1 MPGSR
6 SCPGTP
12 GDSWRCRQADRH
24 RIGLVLRRYEPIRSS
39 GVTAATPL
47 RIIDPHVHYWDPR
60 TTPRQI
66 TPLVKLFG
74 RWPGLLDRLARAAT
88 PDPLIAF
95 VGDPQYVLSAHLPA
109 DVRASAEHHLLEG
122 IVHVEAGWTARGT
135 LGPVGETQWL
145 DRLDEPPLGI
155 VAHATVDDPDA
166 LQAQLD
172 AHSIASGRLRGIRDI
187 LAAHSDPQV
196 HTWTDP
202 DRIRSDALRVGL
214 VTLGER
220 SLTYEAWC
228 YHEQLGDLA
237 DVIADVPMTT
247 FMLDHMGTPVGL
259 AGSHRS
265 QGETDRDRAQILDE
279 WHAGLVAVAANPN
292 VHCKL
297 SGLLMPI
304 VGFGFHE
311 RVVRPSVGEVVDALG
326 PHVMFGIETFGPER
340 CQFAS
345 NFPMDKVSVDYAT
358 LWDAFIEIVGNAGLD
373 RAQQHALLADNA
385 AAFYQLEVPD
395 DAPPSA

>member
-1 MPGSR
+1 M
-6 SCPGTP
+6 
-12 GDSWRCRQADRH
+12 
-24 RIGLVLRRYEPIRSS
+24 
-39 GVTAATPL
+39 TAPKPP
-47 RIIDPHVHYWDPR
+47 RIIDPHVHLWDPR

-74 RWPGLLDRLARAAT
+74 RWPGLLERLARAAT
-88 PDPLIAF
+88 PGPLIDF
-95 VGDPQYVLSAHLPA
+95 VGDPQYVLGAHLPP
-109 DVRASAEHHLLEG
+109 DFRASVGHHHVEG

-155 VAHATVDDPDA
+155 IGHATVDDPDA
-166 LQAQLD
+166 LEAQLD

-187 LAAHSDPQV
+187 LAAHADKRV

-202 DRIRSDALRVGL
+202 ARIRSDALRAGL
-214 VTLGER
+214 TTLGER
-220 SLTYEAWC
+220 RLTYEAWC

-237 DVIADVPMTT
+237 NLVSDVPMTT

-259 AGSHRS
+259 AGPHGG
-265 QGETDRDRAQILDE
+265 QGESERERAQILDD

-311 RVVRPSVGEVVDALG
+311 GDGRPSVAEVVDALG
-326 PHVMFGIETFGPER
+326 PHVLFGIETFGAER

-345 NFPMDKVSVDYAT
+345 NFPMDKVSVDYVT
-358 LWDAFIEIVGNAGLD
+358 LWDAFIEIIANAGLD
-373 RAQQHALLADNA
+373 QAQQEALLADNA
-385 AAFYQLEVPD
+385 AAFYRLEVPD
-395 DAPPSA
+395 EPPPES